1 MWAMAKTKGKG
12 ASSAATKDTV
22 PADDKIS
29 KRAAAK
35 AAKKAEKEA
44 AKAAQKAEKEAQK
57 SAKNAAAESDP
68 AKQKSKD
75 NKKSKGKKKE
85 KKTKKAVEGDPTL
98 SRDDAHD
105 IAKGKG
111 KARDGKDAVEV
122 VTAKVDPVASS
133 AVKLAAPDVYDTPV
147 DVEPVAKKLRPEDP
161 ISEVLRVRRG
171 FVLADFD
178 PASTPGFDGGRK
190 KGEEA
195 LTAYAPEIG
204 EWQERLWAETKGGG
218 KRSLLLVLQGLDSA
232 GKGGIVRHVMSNAD
246 PAGIKATA
254 FKAPT
259 EEERQHD
266 FLWRIR
272 KALPEAGQIG
282 VFDRSHYE
290 DVLVVKVKR
299 LVPATEIVKRYAL
312 INAFERE
319 VIENG
324 TQIVKVFLYISKDE
338 QRARLMERLERPDKR
353 FKYTPGDTDNRALWD
368 DYMRAFQAMF
378 NRTSTQV
385 APWYIIPANNK
396 WYARYA
402 VQQLLLERLR
412 EMSPDWP
419 VPDYDIEAEMA
430 RLKES

>member
-1 MWAMAKTKGKG
+1 MAKTKGKG
-12 ASSAATKDTV
+12 ASKAATDTDSTAADK
-22 PADDKIS
+22 ADDKRD
-29 KRAAAK
+29 KVVAAK
-35 AAKKAEKEA
+35 AAKAARKAEKAA
-44 AKAAQKAEKEAQK
+44 AKAHAKLDKKSAQKAEKD
-57 SAKNAAAESDP
+57 STSD
-68 AKQKSKD
+68 KRSKTD
-75 NKKSKGKKKE
+75 KKSKSDKKS
-85 KKTKKAVEGDPTL
+85 KKSKKAAPGDATL
-98 SRDDAHD
+98 PREEAHK
-105 IAKGKG
+105 IAKGEKG
-111 KARDGKDAVEV
+111 DVEV
-122 VTAKVDPVASS
+122 VVAKVDKNASS
-133 AVKLAAPDVYDTPV
+133 AVALAAPEVYDTPV
-147 DVEPVAKKLRPEDP
+147 DVEPVAKSLRPDEP

-195 LTAYAPEIG
+195 LAAYAPEIG
-204 EWQERLWAETKGGG
+204 EWQERLFAETKGGG

-259 EEERQHD
+259 AEERAHD

-290 DVLVVKVKR
+290 DVLITKVKR
-299 LVPATEIVKRYAL
+299 LVPATEIVKRYAI

-319 VIENG
+319 LIENG

-353 FKYTPGDTDNRALWD
+353 FKYTPGDTDNRAYWD
-368 DYMRAFQAMF
+368 DYLRAFQAMF

-402 VQQLLLERLR
+402 VQQLILERLR
-412 EMSPDWP
+412 DMSPDWP

-430 RLKES
+430 RLAQS